1 MEFAG
6 RAWLGSAT
14 IAAALACASC
24 GPPSASKVRIAAFR
38 GEEMVP
44 LTQALGHFAVEGIDA
59 EVAELPSSSKGMEAL
74 LGGSVDAVSGGYDH
88 AIRLSAEGR
97 RVRSFMV
104 TTVRSPLALVVS
116 PKATKIRTVPD
127 LVGATVGVSA
137 YGSSG
142 NFFVNLL
149 LSRHALKPD
158 AVKIV
163 ATGGGHPVTV
173 AWAEQGR
180 VDAIVTL
187 PASLAILQSRHPGL
201 VVLANGTTPDG
212 SRAIF
217 GVDAYPALCLMAQ
230 TGWLESHPDTARR
243 LSRAVKRTL
252 DWIGAHSAEEMQS
265 RLRGRNGQPEELEG
279 LRATILTR
287 SPDGRMPP
295 GGPAAVRDA
304 VAASVP
310 AVRQVDL
317 SATYTDE
324 YLPQPPSA
332 TSASPV
338 PASRAE

>member
-1 MEFAG
+1 MRFDLAG
-6 RAWLGSAT
+6 AIFL
-14 IAAALACASC
+14 AALASLSC
-24 GPPSASKVRIAAFR
+24 GSQSASKVRIAAFR

-44 LTQALGHFAVEGIDA
+44 LTQALGHFTLEGIDA
-59 EVAELPSSSKGMEAL
+59 EIAELPSSSKAMEAL

-116 PKATKIRTVPD
+116 PKATKIRAIPD
-127 LVGATVGVSA
+127 LAGATVGISA

-158 AVKIV
+158 AVKVV

-187 PASLAILQSRHPGL
+187 PASLAILQSRHPDL
-201 VVLANGTTPDG
+201 VVLANGTTPEG

-230 TGWLESHPDTARR
+230 TGWLQDHPDTARR

-252 DWIGAHSAEEMQS
+252 DWIGAHTPQEMQQ
-265 RLRGRNGQPEELEG
+265 RLRGRDGQPEELEG
-279 LRATILTR
+279 LRATIQTR

-310 AVRQVDL
+310 AVRHVDL
-317 SATYTDE
+317 NATYTDE
-324 YLPQPPSA
+324 YLPAAASA
-332 TSASPV
+332 TSAPPA

>member
-1 MEFAG
+1 MRFDLAG
-6 RAWLGSAT
+6 AIFL
-14 IAAALACASC
+14 AALASLSC
-24 GPPSASKVRIAAFR
+24 GSQSASKVRIAAFR

-44 LTQALGHFAVEGIDA
+44 LTQALGHFTLEGIDA
-59 EVAELPSSSKGMEAL
+59 EIAELPSSSKAMEAL

-116 PKATKIRTVPD
+116 PKATKIRAIPD
-127 LVGATVGVSA
+127 LAGATVGISA

-158 AVKIV
+158 AVKVV

-187 PASLAILQSRHPGL
+187 PASLAILQSRHPDL
-201 VVLANGTTPDG
+201 VVLANGTTPEG

-230 TGWLESHPDTARR
+230 TGWLQDHPDTARR

-252 DWIGAHSAEEMQS
+252 DWIGAHTPQEMQQ
-265 RLRGRNGQPEELEG
+265 RLRGRDGQPEELEG
-279 LRATILTR
+279 LRATIQTR

-310 AVRQVDL
+310 AVRHVDL

-324 YLPQPPSA
+324 FLPQPASA
-332 TSASPV
+332 TSAPPA